1 MGRKRK
7 DVFELKERV
16 TIRLPRRILDDI
28 KFEKGVTY
36 QEFIENA
43 VFYFLNSLSDDKDK
57 MSNNVDKKM

>member
-16 TIRLPRRILDDI
+16 TIRLPRRILHDI

-43 VFYFLNSLSDDKDK
+43 VLYFLNSLSDDKLSDDK
-57 MSNNVDKKM
+57 NKKDFE